1 MKNKRN
7 TARKNS
13 ARDHI
18 HTVVFEPAVKN
29 ISRIIK
35 FLNREYPEDIHT
47 VLKNREAFQLLVATI
62 LSAQSTDKL
71 VNKVTPRLFK
81 KYRTPEDFAGA
92 DIKELENDVR
102 STGFFH
108 NKARN
113 IINCAKD
120 ITTRFDGKMPD
131 NIEDLTSLHGVGR
144 KTANVIL
151 ANIFGKSAIIVD
163 THVKRISNRLGLT
176 INSDPVKI
184 EFDLMKIIPKKNWSD
199 FSHRTIAFG
208 RTICIAKNPKCP
220 ICGLLKYCRYGQENT

>member
-1 MKNKRN
+1 MKNK
-7 TARKNS
+7 KNVTQK
-13 ARDHI
+13 DHI
-18 HTVVFEPAVKN
+18 HTVIFEPAVKN
-29 ISRIIK
+29 IGRIVSI
-35 FLNREYPEDIHT
+35 LNREYPDEIHT
-47 VLKNREAFQLLVATI
+47 SLKNRNAFQLLVATI

-71 VNKVTPRLFK
+71 VNRVTPQLFK
-81 KYRTPEDFAGA
+81 KYRTAEDFARA
-92 DIKELENDVR
+92 DIKELQQDIK
-102 STGFFH
+102 STGFFR

-120 ITTRFDGKMPD
+120 ITIKFGGKMPD

-144 KTANVIL
+144 KTANVVL
-151 ANIFGKSAIIVD
+151 ANVFGKQAIIVD

-176 INSDPVKI
+176 VNSDPVKI
-184 EFDLMKIIPKKNWSD
+184 EFDLMKIIPKKSWSD